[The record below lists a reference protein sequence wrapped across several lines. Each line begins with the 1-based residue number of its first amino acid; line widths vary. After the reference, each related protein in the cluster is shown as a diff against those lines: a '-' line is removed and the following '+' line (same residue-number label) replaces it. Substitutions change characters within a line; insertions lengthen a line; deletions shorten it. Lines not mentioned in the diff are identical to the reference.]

1 MVIMAVDLGTVR
13 TGIAVSD
20 KSETFSFPRDVIIE
34 RNRENL
40 YKKIAEVANA
50 EKAEML
56 VLGLPKN
63 MDGTEGFKAEE
74 SYKAKEVLE
83 QLTSLKVELFDE
95 RCTTVIAHNSLRTS
109 GKNAKKSKNI
119 VDSVAAT
126 IILEGFLSFR
136 KNNR

>member
-20 KSETFSFPRDVIIE
+20 KTETFSFPRDVIIE

-74 SYKAKEVLE
+74 SYKAKTALE
-83 QLTSLKVELFDE
+83 SLTSLPVELFDE
-95 RCTTVIAHNSLRTS
+95 RCTTVIAHNSLRES

-126 IILEGFLSFR
+126 VILEGFLNLR
-136 KNNR
+136 KNL

>member
-20 KSETFSFPRDVIIE
+20 KSETFAFPRDVIQE

-40 YKKIAEVANA
+40 YKKIAERVAL

-95 RCTTVIAHNSLRTS
+95 RCTTIIAHNSLRQS
-109 GKNAKKSKNI
+109 GKNAKNSKNI

-126 IILEGFLSFR
+126 IILEGFLNLR
-136 KNNR
+136 KNS

>member
-1 MVIMAVDLGTVR
+1 MAVDLGTVR

-83 QLTSLKVELFDE
+83 QLTSLKVESFKSSNF
-95 RCTTVIAHNSLRTS
+95 TTSSLNSP
-109 GKNAKKSKNI
+109 
-119 VDSVAAT
+119 DSSHT
-126 IILEGFLSFR
+126 T
-136 KNNR
+136 

>member
-20 KSETFSFPRDVIIE
+20 KSETFAFPRDVIIE

-40 YKKIAEVANA
+40 YKKIAERVAL

-95 RCTTVIAHNSLRTS
+95 RCTTIIAHNSLRQS
-109 GKNAKKSKNI
+109 GKNAKNSKNI

-126 IILEGFLSFR
+126 IILEGFLNLR
-136 KNNR
+136 KNT